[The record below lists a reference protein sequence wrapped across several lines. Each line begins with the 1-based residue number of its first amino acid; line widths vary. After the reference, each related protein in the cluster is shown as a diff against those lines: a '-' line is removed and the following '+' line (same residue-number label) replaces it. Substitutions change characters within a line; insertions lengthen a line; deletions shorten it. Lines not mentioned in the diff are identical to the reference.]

1 MLGIEE
7 INKAQRELIS
17 IRGLH
22 DLREVAKILRI
33 ISEQAKETKKEETK
47 TEEKSFKKIEPK
59 HKWEDETV
67 RKIYEEYLSGKG
79 SISCGDLSRKYG
91 VPRSTVWKIANN
103 INWKVEIIVDENQSI
118 IGG

>member
-1 MLGIEE
+1 MKIRRVRQSDGTEKLEVIRESRKTEE
-7 INKAQRELIS
+7 KE
-17 IRGLH
+17 
-22 DLREVAKILRI
+22 K

-91 VPRSTVWKIANN
+91 VPRSTVWKIAYN
-103 INWKVEIIVDENQSI
+103 IIVTGKQ
-118 IGG
+118 IGRAHV